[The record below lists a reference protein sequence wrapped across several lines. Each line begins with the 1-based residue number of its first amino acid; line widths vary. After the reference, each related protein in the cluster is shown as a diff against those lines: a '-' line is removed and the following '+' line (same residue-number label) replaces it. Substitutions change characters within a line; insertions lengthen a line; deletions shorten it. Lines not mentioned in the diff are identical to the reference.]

1 MRPIRLTI
9 KAFGPYAE
17 ETVIDFEKLDG
28 RRLFLICGPT
38 GAGKTTI
45 LDAMCYALYGKTS
58 GDRDG
63 KNMRSDYA
71 DTSVRTEVTFDF
83 ALGNHVYRAYR
94 SPEQLLDK
102 KRGSGQTVS
111 AMQSSL
117 SELKDGKEI
126 HTIEK
131 GVEEAATRLIGLNA
145 GQFCQVILLPQ
156 GDFRKLLI
164 AKADEREAILKQL
177 FKTKRFSDFQ
187 DRLKDRFHAL
197 MNKKKEEETALS
209 SVLQMEKAENEKELR
224 SRKDA
229 AAQEGKDAGRLHE
242 ELERKYGDFRK
253 IFEKA
258 LLLSNHFE
266 ALEKALSEKNRLL
279 AQKDSVTQKE
289 EDLSKIRKTREL
301 SPYFDALEK
310 TIQEGKKANQE
321 KSKADALRQK
331 EQTALKELQQQ
342 ASALDL
348 QRPGMEKDRQAL
360 AVMKEQIP
368 RAKEYGQAAEALQH
382 AEKAEKQAALQRK
395 KLAEAGRKA
404 QAEQKKR
411 EDEALSL
418 RRDYIFGQAAILAR
432 QLKEGERCPV
442 CGAVHHPLPAVSDR
456 PLPTEE
462 KVRQA
467 EQNASRAAEEARKAA
482 EAFTRF
488 EGTDWLQVQNALS
501 AARTR
506 IASLADIP
514 ERFRDPDILA
524 QEIRKLEKQLSN
536 WDAAQKKNEEDLR
549 EASAKLGA
557 AEASYK
563 SADEQ
568 RNKLV
573 QDYKQQQEALSRR
586 AQEAGFASPE
596 DCRAWHD
603 RLKEEET
610 LAGEIDRYKADLTS
624 AEKRISEETAQTA
637 GQQKPSVDALRKEDQ
652 SYQDRLKQALTV
664 QTEKEKEA
672 RRLEEVLRKTA
683 AQAKQLEK
691 TEREVSLVSGL
702 YSLTRG
708 ERSRISLERYVL
720 GTLLD
725 EVAKAAN
732 LRLREMSR
740 KRYSLRRM
748 SGDSTL
754 GRGGLTLEVSD
765 SYTGRTRP
773 ANTLSGGE
781 TFLASLALA
790 LGLADVVQARQG
802 GVRLDTMFIDE
813 GFGTLDPDS
822 LNSAMNT
829 LIDLQSTGRLV
840 GIISHVPELEERIDA
855 RLRVRTGKKG
865 STAAFEVE

>member
-1 MRPIRLTI
+1 
-9 KAFGPYAE
+9 
-17 ETVIDFEKLDG
+17 
-28 RRLFLICGPT
+28 
-38 GAGKTTI
+38 
-45 LDAMCYALYGKTS
+45 
-58 GDRDG
+58 
-63 KNMRSDYA
+63 
-71 DTSVRTEVTFDF
+71 
-83 ALGNHVYRAYR
+83 
-94 SPEQLLDK
+94 
-102 KRGSGQTVS
+102 
-111 AMQSSL
+111 
-117 SELKDGKEI
+117 
-126 HTIEK
+126 
-131 GVEEAATRLIGLNA
+131 
-145 GQFCQVILLPQ
+145 
-156 GDFRKLLI
+156 
-164 AKADEREAILKQL
+164 
-177 FKTKRFSDFQ
+177 
-187 DRLKDRFHAL
+187 
-197 MNKKKEEETALS
+197 
-209 SVLQMEKAENEKELR
+209 
-224 SRKDA
+224 
-229 AAQEGKDAGRLHE
+229 
-242 ELERKYGDFRK
+242 
-253 IFEKA
+253 
-258 LLLSNHFE
+258 
-266 ALEKALSEKNRLL
+266 
-279 AQKDSVTQKE
+279 
-289 EDLSKIRKTREL
+289 
-301 SPYFDALEK
+301 
-310 TIQEGKKANQE
+310 
-321 KSKADALRQK
+321 
-331 EQTALKELQQQ
+331 
-342 ASALDL
+342 
-348 QRPGMEKDRQAL
+348 
-360 AVMKEQIP
+360 MKEQIP
-368 RAKEYGQAAEALQH
+368 RAKEYGQAAEALQQ

-395 KLAEAGRKA
+395 KLEEAGRKA

-462 KVRQA
+462 EVRQA

-506 IASLADIP
+506 IASLSDIP
-514 ERFRDPDILA
+514 ERFRSPDILA
-524 QEIRKLEKQLSN
+524 QEIRKLEKQIGD
-536 WDAAQKKNEEDLR
+536 WDDAQKKNVEDLR

-568 RNKLV
+568 RNNLV

-586 AQEAGFASPE
+586 AQEAGFSSPE
-596 DCRAWHD
+596 DCRTWHD

-610 LAGEIDRYKADLTS
+610 LAGEIDRYKAELTS

-637 GQQKPSVDALRKEDQ
+637 GQQKPSVDVLREEDQ
-652 SYQDRLKQALTV
+652 SYQARIKQALTV

>member
-1 MRPIRLTI
+1 MRPIRLTM

-58 GDRDG
+58 GDRSG
-63 KNMRSDYA
+63 RNMRSDYA

-94 SPEQLLDK
+94 SPEQLLNK
-102 KRGSGQTVS
+102 KRGSGQKVF

-117 SELKDGKEI
+117 SELEGGKEI

-131 GVEEAATRLIGLNA
+131 GVEEAATRLIGLNDN
-145 GQFCQVILLPQ
+145 QFCQVILLPQ
-156 GDFRKLLI
+156 GDFRKLLV

-209 SVLQMEKAENEKELR
+209 SVLQMEKAKDAEELR
-224 SRKDA
+224 TRKDT
-229 AAQEGKDAGRLHE
+229 AAQAGKDAGRLHE

-253 IFEKA
+253 VFEKA

-279 AQKDSVTQKE
+279 AQKDSVTRKE
-289 EDLSKIRKTREL
+289 EALSKIRKAREL
-301 SPYFDALEK
+301 SPYFDTLEK
-310 TIQEGKKANQE
+310 TILEGKKANQE

-342 ASALDL
+342 ASALEL
-348 QRPGMEKDRQAL
+348 HRPGIEKDRQAL

-368 RAKEYGQAAEALQH
+368 RAKEYGQASEALQQ

-395 KLAEAGRKA
+395 KLAEAVRKA
-404 QAEQKKR
+404 QTEQKKR

-432 QLKEGERCPV
+432 QLKEGEPCPV
-442 CGAVHHPLPAVSDR
+442 CGAVHHPHPTVSDR

-462 KVRQA
+462 EVRQA

-524 QEIRKLEKQLSN
+524 QEIRKLEKQLGD

-637 GQQKPSVDALRKEDQ
+637 GQQKPSVDALREEDQ
-652 SYQDRLKQALTV
+652 SYQDRIKQALTL
-664 QTEKEKEA
+664 QTEKEKES

-691 TEREVSLVSGL
+691 TDREVSLVSGL